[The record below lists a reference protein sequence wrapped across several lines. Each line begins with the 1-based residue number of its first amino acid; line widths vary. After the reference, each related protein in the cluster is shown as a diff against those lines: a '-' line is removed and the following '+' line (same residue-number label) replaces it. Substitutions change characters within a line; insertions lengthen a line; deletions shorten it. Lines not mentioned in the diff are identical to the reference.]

1 MLSIGGATRIFLAV
15 QPVDLRASF
24 NRLHGLIQEVL
35 REDPKSGHWYAFTNR
50 RCTRIKI
57 FVFDGNGTWVL
68 ANRPDSQC
76 PPNAGCGVDVP
87 LSSVVPARRNGI
99 RPNRTSI
106 RHDCGPIAGRNS
118 SWDSRLDV

>member
-68 ANRPDSQC
+68 AKR
-76 PPNAGCGVDVP
+76 
-87 LSSVVPARRNGI
+87 LE
-99 RPNRTSI
+99 
-106 RHDCGPIAGRNS
+106 AGRFTWPRAETASVRIRNEELAALVNGLEVMAKKN
-118 SWDSRLDV
+118 WYRQ